1 MHTFDASTKVV
12 HGASIA
18 HIGSGATMAATSIC
32 AASIST
38 ALTSTN
44 LLSYQRCDLVLTYVP
59 ASTTSSTAMTIP
71 VYRRDLDV
79 GGLTTAD
86 DAAPA
91 VLNSN
96 KFVGLFQIPSSL
108 STGTYTMT
116 LIDIPLPGGNAGCE
130 FWLQNSFSTN
140 LENAGWALTV
150 IPKTDVGATT

>member
-1 MHTFDASTKVV
+1 MADASTKVV

-18 HIGSGATMAATSIC
+18 HITSGATIAAGSIC
-32 AASIST
+32 VASINT
-38 ALTSTN
+38 ALSSTN
-44 LLSYQRCDLVLTYVP
+44 LSSYQRCDLVLTYAP
-59 ASTTSSTAMTIP
+59 SATSSSTAMQIP

-79 GGLTTAD
+79 GGLSTAD

-91 VLNSN
+91 TLNSN

-130 FWLQNSFSTN
+130 FY
-140 LENAGWALTV
+140 LENKLTPTIPAGWSLTV

>member
-1 MHTFDASTKVV
+1 MADASTKVV

-44 LLSYQRCDLVLTYVP
+44 LLSYQRCDLVLTYAP
-59 ASTTSSTAMTIP
+59 ASSTSSTAMTIP

-96 KFVGLFQIPSSL
+96 KFVGVFQVPNSV
-108 STGTYTMT
+108 STGTMTMT
-116 LIDIPLPGGNAGCE
+116 LIDVPLPGGNAGCE
-130 FWLQNSFSTN
+130 FYLQNSLTN
-140 LENAGWALTV
+140 TIPAGWALTV
-150 IPKTDVGATT
+150 IPKTDVGATA

>member
-1 MHTFDASTKVV
+1 MADASTKVV

-44 LLSYQRCDLVLTYVP
+44 LLSYQRCDLVLTYAP
-59 ASTTSSTAMTIP
+59 ASSTSSAAMTIP
-71 VYRRDLDV
+71 VYRRDLHV

-86 DAAPA
+86 DAAPV

-96 KFVGLFQIPSSL
+96 KFVGMFQVPNSV
-108 STGTYTMT
+108 STGTMTMT
-116 LIDIPLPGGNAGCE
+116 LIDVPLPGGNAGCE
-130 FWLQNSFSTN
+130 FYLQNSLTN
-140 LENAGWALTV
+140 TIPSGWALTV
-150 IPKTDVGATT
+150 IPKTDVGATA

>member
-1 MHTFDASTKVV
+1 MADASTKVV

-44 LLSYQRCDLVLTYVP
+44 LLSYQRCDLVLTYAP
-59 ASTTSSTAMTIP
+59 ASSTSSTAMTIP

-96 KFVGLFQIPSSL
+96 KFVGVFSVPSSL

-116 LIDIPLPGGNAGCE
+116 LIDVPLPGGNAGCE
-130 FWLQNSFSTN
+130 FYLQNNLTN
-140 LENAGWALTV
+140 TIPVGWTLTV